1 MTAEKEN
8 RKYKDS
14 LFTDLFYQDETAKR
28 NLLSL
33 YNALHN
39 TNYQNEGMIRKVK
52 IEDVLYKNFK
62 NDISFE
68 MDGKVFVLGEH
79 QSTINP
85 NMPLRCLLYVGRA
98 YEQLLEDDTRYK
110 TKLVQI
116 PVPEFYT
123 FYNGT
128 EEFPKEKILCLSD
141 AFIKSSGK
149 KSLELKVK
157 IININT
163 EKKHEIL
170 EKCGVLKEY
179 SLFIDAVRKHSG
191 GESAIKKAVNE
202 CIEKGILSDYLKR
215 KGSEVRNMLVAE
227 YSYERDMQVKR
238 EEARED
244 GIQEG
249 IQEGIFLSG
258 KIFRTMKQHS
268 EFTDEQIAKEV
279 GCTVTDVKN
288 VRKTLYF

>member
-14 LFTDLFYQDETAKR
+14 LFIDLFYQDETAK
-28 NLLSL
+28 
-33 YNALHN
+33 
-39 TNYQNEGMIRKVK
+39 
-52 IEDVLYKNFK
+52 
-62 NDISFE
+62 
-68 MDGKVFVLGEH
+68 
-79 QSTINP
+79 
-85 NMPLRCLLYVGRA
+85 
-98 YEQLLEDDTRYK
+98 
-110 TKLVQI
+110 KLVQI